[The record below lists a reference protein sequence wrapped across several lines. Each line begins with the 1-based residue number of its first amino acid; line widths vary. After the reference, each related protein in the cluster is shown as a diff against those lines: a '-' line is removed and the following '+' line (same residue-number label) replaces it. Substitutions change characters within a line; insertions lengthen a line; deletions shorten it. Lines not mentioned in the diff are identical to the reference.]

1 MLGFPLE
8 KFKSR
13 IALIVLNFAL
23 WSVQKTHAILSINQ
37 MQNKKN
43 YDWSPAFSRAL
54 GSLLVFNLTSPFPI
68 KM

>member
-8 KFKSR
+8 KFKFR

-37 MQNKKN
+37 MQNKKQLRLIARVFPRFRQFACVQF
-43 YDWSPAFSRAL
+43 DISFS
-54 GSLLVFNLTSPFPI
+54 N
-68 KM
+68 